1 MIKRT
6 ILGFV
11 AGAILVAATG
21 FAAVTPGP
29 VGPPKKHIPPACQHN
44 PRPCAVNPNGGRV

>member
-29 VGPPKKHIPPACQHN
+29 VGPPKKQPPVCKLG
-44 PRPCAVNPNGGRV
+44 PSPCPVNPNGGRR